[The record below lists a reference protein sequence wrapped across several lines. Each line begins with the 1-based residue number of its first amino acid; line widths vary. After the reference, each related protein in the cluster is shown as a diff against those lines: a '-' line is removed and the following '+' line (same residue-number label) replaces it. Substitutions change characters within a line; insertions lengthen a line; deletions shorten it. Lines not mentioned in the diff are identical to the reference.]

1 MGLLVGGIGGRF
13 AMRLIAVGQGRSPM
27 FTLRGSLSVVGAG
40 TILGVAVGVVYV
52 YVRRFIPGRGI
63 VRGLV
68 YSLML
73 QLVGLVIGFP
83 LPLRPPSGRFEPGDI
98 VARAILSALLFVAG
112 AALELIVARSTPN
125 PS

>member
-1 MGLLVGGIGGRF
+1 MGLVVGGIGGRF
-13 AMRLIAVGQGRSPM
+13 AMRLIALGQGRTPA
-27 FTLRGSLSVVGAG
+27 FTLRGSLTVVVAG
-40 TILGVAVGVVYV
+40 TILGAAVGIVYV
-52 YVRRFIPGRGI
+52 YVRRFIPGRGV

-83 LPLRPPSGRFEPGDI
+83 LPLRPPSGRFEAGDI

-112 AALELIVARSTPN
+112 AILGLMVARRTPN